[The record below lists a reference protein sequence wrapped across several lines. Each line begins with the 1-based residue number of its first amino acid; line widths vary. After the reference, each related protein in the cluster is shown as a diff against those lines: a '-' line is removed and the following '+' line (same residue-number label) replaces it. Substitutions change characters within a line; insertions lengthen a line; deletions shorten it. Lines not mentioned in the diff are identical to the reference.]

1 MAAYNAEQ
9 YIKDAINSVIN
20 QTYDDWELIIVDD
33 GSTDGTA
40 TIVDYYAE
48 CNSKI
53 KVIHQKNSGTAA
65 AARNSGLKYVS
76 GDYIQLIDSDDMISK
91 DLLEIYNNK
100 LFSNS
105 IDVLIP
111 NCLCFFGN
119 NINDIYWE
127 KKPPNHDYSQI
138 LSGESAFELSLDWT
152 IHGVFLVKT
161 ELLLSIKYDEEL
173 INGDEFTTRKILCNA
188 NSVSFADT
196 YYYYR
201 RNTVSTTL
209 NIKNKYKMYEAIITS
224 YNIYDYARRT
234 IRNHRIIDLCIIHY
248 IKTFCGYCKM
258 YCKDT
263 DTNNDVKKHYAEEI
277 LRTSFSKITSEMWK
291 KAPLKYRIFYI
302 LSKGNYNVFL
312 TEIKIISR
320 FI

>member
-1 MAAYNAEQ
+1 MKFTFIMAAYNAEQ

-105 IDVLIP
+105 IVVLIP

-127 KKPPNHDYSQI
+127 K
-138 LSGESAFELSLDWT
+138 
-152 IHGVFLVKT
+152 
-161 ELLLSIKYDEEL
+161 
-173 INGDEFTTRKILCNA
+173 
-188 NSVSFADT
+188 
-196 YYYYR
+196 
-201 RNTVSTTL
+201 
-209 NIKNKYKMYEAIITS
+209 
-224 YNIYDYARRT
+224 
-234 IRNHRIIDLCIIHY
+234 
-248 IKTFCGYCKM
+248 
-258 YCKDT
+258 
-263 DTNNDVKKHYAEEI
+263 
-277 LRTSFSKITSEMWK
+277 
-291 KAPLKYRIFYI
+291 
-302 LSKGNYNVFL
+302 
-312 TEIKIISR
+312 
-320 FI
+320 